1 MNFYSVLIAVIILIY
16 SIIPLKAED
25 INSIHS
31 EFLTIN
37 HLNLDQILPLALN
50 TSIWLPGLSVF
61 LLIVSIYLFIQLKKY
76 QQKNL
81 ILRKKLKSDDPFSD
95 TNLLSS
101 LIDNLPDFIYIKDES
116 SRFILANKKLAQTVG
131 KKSGSELIGKTD
143 HDFYPRHMA
152 NEFRKNEIEVMV
164 TDSPIL
170 FKEEKGLDENGK
182 EIFVSTSKI
191 PFHDLNG
198 KVIGIVGIGR
208 EITDIIRTR
217 EELELKNKNLHEI
230 NILMEERQE
239 KILQTQEELKVYYEQ
254 MLEEK
259 NQLRTLIDNMPDR
272 IYIKD
277 RRSRFVVGNIHI
289 SKILKVKSPED
300 LIGKSDFDLHPKEL
314 AEEFYRDEQ
323 EIMSSGIALINKEER
338 GRDIE
343 GKEAIIS
350 TTKVPVRDEHG
361 NVIGI
366 VGIGRDITRQKQS
379 ENQMIE
385 QQDFLKETN
394 VLLEEKQTEIRQQ
407 AEELLTQTENLLNTN
422 LKLEKLSHAAS
433 KTNNVI
439 IIMDALGNFEWVNQR
454 FTQITGMN
462 LDQFIAAKGRNLRL
476 NSFNQDINH
485 ILDDVITTRK
495 PKMYDVQGKDKDGN
509 LTWLHTTISPVL
521 NAEGEISAMIAIDSD
536 ITDLKKA
543 ENQINKQKQEIENQR
558 DELKKLNATKDK
570 FFSILAHDLKNSF
583 QSITGFSDVITRG
596 FDEIDD
602 DRKKEFLKII
612 MDSSISAS
620 TLLENLLNWARTQ
633 TNQIKFEPS
642 LFDLKDIVSQ
652 NILMLNV
659 NARNKDI
666 SLTEDVSENLSVFA
680 DLNMVNTIV
689 RNFLTNAIK
698 FTPIKGKVNIT
709 SKIEDDRVLISVT
722 DTGIGMD
729 EETLSKLYMLDEF
742 HNAEGT
748 SGEKGTGLGMI
759 VCKEFALLNGSDIS
773 IRSKKNEG
781 STFTFSLP
789 LSKKN

>member
-1 MNFYSVLIAVIILIY
+1 
-16 SIIPLKAED
+16 
-25 INSIHS
+25 
-31 EFLTIN
+31 
-37 HLNLDQILPLALN
+37 
-50 TSIWLPGLSVF
+50 
-61 LLIVSIYLFIQLKKY
+61 
-76 QQKNL
+76 
-81 ILRKKLKSDDPFSD
+81 
-95 TNLLSS
+95 
-101 LIDNLPDFIYIKDES
+101 
-116 SRFILANKKLAQTVG
+116 
-131 KKSGSELIGKTD
+131 
-143 HDFYPRHMA
+143 
-152 NEFRKNEIEVMV
+152 
-164 TDSPIL
+164 
-170 FKEEKGLDENGK
+170 
-182 EIFVSTSKI
+182 
-191 PFHDLNG
+191 
-198 KVIGIVGIGR
+198 
-208 EITDIIRTR
+208 
-217 EELELKNKNLHEI
+217 
-230 NILMEERQE
+230 
-239 KILQTQEELKVYYEQ
+239 
-254 MLEEK
+254 
-259 NQLRTLIDNMPDR
+259 
-272 IYIKD
+272 
-277 RRSRFVVGNIHI
+277 
-289 SKILKVKSPED
+289 
-300 LIGKSDFDLHPKEL
+300 
-314 AEEFYRDEQ
+314 
-323 EIMSSGIALINKEER
+323 
-338 GRDIE
+338 
-343 GKEAIIS
+343 
-350 TTKVPVRDEHG
+350 
-361 NVIGI
+361 
-366 VGIGRDITRQKQS
+366 
-379 ENQMIE
+379 
-385 QQDFLKETN
+385 
-394 VLLEEKQTEIRQQ
+394 
-407 AEELLTQTENLLNTN
+407 
-422 LKLEKLSHAAS
+422 
-433 KTNNVI
+433 
-439 IIMDALGNFEWVNQR
+439 
-454 FTQITGMN
+454 MN

-596 FDEIDD
+596 FDEIND